1 MDVDVKRKETLIH
14 DYTRRQITKQLFI
27 MNFEGIENPMSIVH
41 FCVLVCFVCLQV
53 NGVWSL

>member
-1 MDVDVKRKETLIH
+1 MDVDEKRKETLIH
-14 DYTRRQITKQLFI
+14 NYTRRQNTKQLFI

-53 NGVWSL
+53 NGV